1 MSPSFPLPPVD
12 RRSFIRGLAGVGGAA
27 LATAYALPAWA
38 ESVFGDPAL
47 AAAWKDQIG
56 LQLFTVRDKF
66 PTDYAG
72 TLEAVAKI
80 GYKQVQPTMSY
91 GGKTP
96 AEVKAILD
104 QNGLTAPTT
113 HVSPPNGPD
122 LEKTLD
128 GYASMGHKY
137 TTVNVGGE
145 GRGRG
150 GPPGGGAGGGS
161 GAGAGAGAGGG
172 AGAAGTPGARP
183 DSSRRNAAPGE
194 TSGAP
199 RPPRPPRAPA
209 PPQTLDAVKRTAAA
223 LNEAG
228 RITQKHGIKV
238 IVHNHTV
245 EFGPLADSTQRPF
258 DVLLAETDPSL
269 VAMELD
275 IGWATVAGVK
285 ALDLFKQAPG
295 RFEVWHV
302 KDIAGLASLEGKN
315 MSERQRAAQI
325 VPVGQG
331 EIDYKPIF
339 AQASAAGLK
348 YFYVEQD
355 SAPASGDS
363 IAAAAVSYR
372 ALLKTL
378 S

>member
-1 MSPSFPLPPVD
+1 M
-12 RRSFIRGLAGVGGAA
+12 GAA
-27 LATAYALPAWA
+27 VRRAVELAL
-38 ESVFGDPAL
+38 
-47 AAAWKDQIG
+47 
-56 LQLFTVRDKF
+56 VRRR
-66 PTDYAG
+66 A
-72 TLEAVAKI
+72 
-80 GYKQVQPTMSY
+80 
-91 GGKTP
+91 
-96 AEVKAILD
+96 
-104 QNGLTAPTT
+104 
-113 HVSPPNGPD
+113 
-122 LEKTLD
+122 
-128 GYASMGHKY
+128 
-137 TTVNVGGE
+137 
-145 GRGRG
+145 R
-150 GPPGGGAGGGS
+150 
-161 GAGAGAGAGGG
+161 
-172 AGAAGTPGARP
+172 ARP
-183 DSSRRNAAPGE
+183 DSASRGGATPTE

-199 RPPRPPRAPA
+199 RPPRAA
-209 PPQTLDAVKRTAAA
+209 AAPQTLDAVKRTAAA

-245 EFGPLADSTQRPF
+245 EFGPLADSTQRPY

-302 KDIAGLASLEGKN
+302 KDIAGLAALEGKN

-363 IAAAAVSYR
+363 LAAAAVSYR